1 MTLEFYYTFYFK
13 SEKRSKVK
21 FCKFSAL
28 EFRHILRKKTFTT
41 VLKNILND
49 RGKQKQSLDLL
60 SHNTITAY
68 FFPLDIPWENLQLFN
83 PTLCLKEIEIK
94 EYSQY
99 IL

>member
-1 MTLEFYYTFYFK
+1 MNVICITNLYLKSKIYIYIVTLEFYYTFYFK

-49 RGKQKQSLDLL
+49 RGKQKQSFDLL

-68 FFPLDIPWENLQLFN
+68 FFPLDIP
-83 PTLCLKEIEIK
+83 
-94 EYSQY
+94 
-99 IL
+99 

>member
-1 MTLEFYYTFYFK
+1 MNVICITNLYLKSKIYIYIVTLEFYYTFYFK

-68 FFPLDIPWENLQLFN
+68 FFPLDIP
-83 PTLCLKEIEIK
+83 
-94 EYSQY
+94 
-99 IL
+99 

>member
-1 MTLEFYYTFYFK
+1 MNVICITNLYLKSKIYIYIVTFEFYYIFYFK

-68 FFPLDIPWENLQLFN
+68 FFPLDIP
-83 PTLCLKEIEIK
+83 
-94 EYSQY
+94 
-99 IL
+99 